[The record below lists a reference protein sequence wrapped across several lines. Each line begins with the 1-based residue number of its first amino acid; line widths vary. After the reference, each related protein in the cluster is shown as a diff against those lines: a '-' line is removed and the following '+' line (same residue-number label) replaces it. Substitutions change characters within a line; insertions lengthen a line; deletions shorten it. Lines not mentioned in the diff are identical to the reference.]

1 MGKKRFNLDDNFDD
15 VVSYIDTPKEVPAAA
30 APAVPS
36 EVKETPKAVYEQK
49 DVTGKEVSY
58 NEPNKLF
65 RRNITLSEEIYWRL
79 NYIKDRKNKNRSDGD
94 KLVTVDG
101 LMFEMIQQCLDTQY
115 ASTKKKFDE
124 YKNDDSEEW
133 I

>member
-15 VVSYIDTPKEVPAAA
+15 VVNYIDTPKDIPAPA
-30 APAVPS
+30 APAAPA
-36 EVKETPKAVYEQK
+36 EVKETPKAVNEQK
-49 DVTGKEVSY
+49 DVTGKEGAY

-65 RRNITLSEEIYWRL
+65 RRNITLSEEIFWRL

-94 KLVTVDG
+94 KFVTIDG
-101 LMFEMIQQCLDTQY
+101 LMFDMIQQCLDTQY
-115 ASTKKKFDE
+115 ASTKQKFE
-124 YKNDDSEEW
+124 QYKNDDAEDW